1 MINSSNHYYR
11 GQAFEILLS
20 ITDCDTFDWFQ
31 PHAGNQTVRS
41 LHIQL
46 LGLSKNIYFLSG
58 LLENRMDSYP
68 GGSFRA
74 LQLLAF
80 WLSWVRA
87 MMTKNH
93 ILYLSTR
100 TLQELKFWT
109 KGYGL
114 PRNNAEEENNA
125 DRGVDEDEIKLA
137 QTLYKDFSYE
147 QFHRDSSGDIN
158 LEGDER
164 FLKSMEDLCVETR
177 TSINFTD
184 EERAEI
190 FVSGFDETFIDDSNG
205 NSNGNSSSNSNGNNN
220 SCIGSNS
227 SNGNNNHSGV
237 NKANDPPIT
246 TPLTT
251 ASGVHI
257 EGYNLQCSAVNC
269 GVTDNTSYDDVLITQ
284 AMSATVSEEP
294 YNRVKHVE
302 SLIYE
307 ARSLKEEG
315 NRYFKL
321 SQYANCV
328 TPYENAI
335 AEIESGLEACQVQP
349 SDEVLSEETADSLLT
364 LKLECEEL
372 LASLHYN
379 KATAYWK
386 LSELDAAP
394 HTTAEQHANSVS
406 TYLDLCKSY
415 CTIAISINPRH
426 SKSIY
431 RLCEALLREGNST
444 EALAI
449 IEEYSK
455 LCALNDLLKSLRRK
469 CLAAFLTIQ
478 GPDDYPDPSS
488 TSSLTSTSL
497 SVMTASP
504 IDHVK
509 KGIKSNGREQFVN
522 ESESLSEV
530 TYTRPKSHSFT
541 ETIQCADDNARTG
554 VDVSTG
560 ADVVVKTVGSRAAKV
575 LKQLQAR
582 ESRENAHNDHAYY
595 GFTVPIEPP
604 TPHSAA
610 QDGDNIDIVA
620 HNSDKILHA
629 NVIHSDGEYVE
640 KVRHHGKDDSER
652 RMKKKSSK
660 IHISAISSDKS
671 KDKMKDKKEKKGV
684 IDKSKEREEKKKKSK
699 EKHRGEDKGLGEDG
713 GCTKNKG
720 EGSIGVAESFQRL
733 RKLSLLFDMTF
744 DKALVISSAS
754 AKNCKSG
761 SKGGVIVP
769 VSDVGSDI
777 GNGRGE
783 GEGDVEANGDMMKGR
798 GRSRSRSQT
807 QQSDA
812 GHDGEEVLDPVLKDL
827 FDILDGHVHSAVEVR
842 R

>member
-46 LGLSKNIYFLSG
+46 LGLPKNIYFLSG

-87 MMTKNH
+87 MVTKNH
-93 ILYLSTR
+93 ILYLSAR

-114 PRNNAEEENNA
+114 TNNNTEEEHNA

-158 LEGDER
+158 LESEKH
-164 FLKSMEDLCVETR
+164 FMNSMENLCIETR
-177 TSINFTD
+177 TSIIFTD

-190 FVSGFDETFIDDSNG
+190 FVSGFDESFIDESNG
-205 NSNGNSSSNSNGNNN
+205 NSNSSCNNNSNGNSNN
-220 SCIGSNS
+220 NS
-227 SNGNNNHSGV
+227 SNGNNSHSEV
-237 NKANDPPIT
+237 NKTEDPPIS

-257 EGYNLQCSAVNC
+257 EEQHLDGSAVDC
-269 GVTDNTSYDDVLITQ
+269 AVTGNASHDDVLITE
-284 AMSATVSEEP
+284 AMPVAVSEEP

-302 SLIYE
+302 SLIDE

-335 AEIESGLEACQVQP
+335 AEIESGLEACQLQP
-349 SDEVLSEETADSLLT
+349 SDEVLTEETADSLLT

-394 HTTAEQHANSVS
+394 HTTAEQHSNSVS

-444 EALAI
+444 EALAV
-449 IEEYSK
+449 IEEHSK

-469 CLAAFLTIQ
+469 CLAAFLIIQ
-478 GPDDYPDPSS
+478 GPDDYPNPSS

-504 IDHVK
+504 IDQVK
-509 KGIKSNGREQFVN
+509 KGIRSNGREQFAN

-541 ETIQCADDNARTG
+541 ETIQCADDNARTC

-582 ESRENAHNDHAYY
+582 ESRENAHNDHAYN
-595 GFTVPIEPP
+595 GFTVPIESPS
-604 TPHSAA
+604 PHSAA
-610 QDGDNIDIVA
+610 QDGDNIVMAA
-620 HNSDKILHA
+620 HYSDAILHT
-629 NVIHSDGEYVE
+629 NVIHSDGECVE
-640 KVRHHGKDDSER
+640 NVRHHGKDESER

-660 IHISAISSDKS
+660 IHISAISTDKS
-671 KDKMKDKKEKKGV
+671 IDKMKDKKEKKGV

-699 EKHRGEDKGLGEDG
+699 EKHRGEDRADGEDG
-713 GCTKNKG
+713 GCVKNK

-744 DKALVISSAS
+744 DKALVISNAS
-754 AKNCKSG
+754 GKNCKSG
-761 SKGGVIVP
+761 SKGGVTVP
-769 VSDVGSDI
+769 VSDVGGAI
-777 GNGRGE
+777 GDGRVEGQGDNEVNGE
-783 GEGDVEANGDMMKGR
+783 MIKGR

-807 QQSDA
+807 QQSDV
-812 GHDGEEVLDPVLKDL
+812 GQDGEEALDPVLKDL
-827 FDILDGHVHSAVEVR
+827 FDVLDGHVHSAVEVR